1 MYFRSLVL
9 ILFTTILIH
18 NNIFIDLIMRH
29 HILFWIKH
37 PWVRY
42 PKKNSRP
49 GMFLS
54 ISWVWHM
61 SELIFIIDV
70 GQFSCLIPCRIESK
84 DKVKGLGDTR
94 LDLEPAI
101 IFYRVKNI
109 QA

>member
-1 MYFRSLVL
+1 
-9 ILFTTILIH
+9 
-18 NNIFIDLIMRH
+18 
-29 HILFWIKH
+29 
-37 PWVRY
+37 
-42 PKKNSRP
+42 
-49 GMFLS
+49 MFLS

-61 SELIFIIDV
+61 SELIFIIDVDDV